1 MKMVLDEVDLQ
12 FMDLVPDWLPI
23 ASRHEHDQHDD
34 QNSLGEVPE
43 DDDFPLAPSTR
54 YDEFPNPFES
64 DDESGAQGP
73 SRLAATLKSEPTS

>member
-12 FMDLVPDWLPI
+12 FMDLVPDLPV
-23 ASRHEHDQHDD
+23 ASRHERDQHDN

-43 DDDFPLAPSTR
+43 DDDSPLAPPTR

-64 DDESGAQGP
+64 DNESETHGP
-73 SRLAATLKSEPTS
+73 SRLAAILKSEPTC